1 MAENFEVENKQLLT
15 PVVDDEKIETSN
27 KEPRRNTK
35 RQIIQKIKQICEEHG
50 LPLEESDT
58 SLQRSSKIQLQ
69 RLLAKKTE
77 ELIQKKMKQSV
88 MKDNTVES
96 ENMREV
102 MCVATLNYGLQTLNK
117 IIDRTANAVLPRAG
131 YKLDHFEERFMEPR
145 TQQEIVEILRL
156 IVREN
161 PEMVEHIASPYLRL
175 GIVYIGCVSMSLQ
188 KLEPEDKY
196 GALRRQYHPKV
207 QPVRDPN
214 GGKPTAGKEL
224 HGKPPLPR
232 AQ

>member
-15 PVVDDEKIETSN
+15 PVDDEKIETSN
-27 KEPRRNTK
+27 KEPRNTK
-35 RQIIQKIKQICEEHG
+35 RQIIQKIKQVCEEHG
-50 LPLEESDT
+50 LTLEESDT
-58 SLQRSSKIQLQ
+58 SLQRSSQTQLQ

-145 TQQEIVEILRL
+145 TQQEIVDILRM

-175 GIVYIGCVSMSLQ
+175 GLVYVGCVSMSLQ
-188 KLEPEDKY
+188 KVAPQDKY
-196 GALRRQYHPKV
+196 GALRRAYHPKV
-207 QPVRDPN
+207 QPVRHPN
-214 GGKPTAGKEL
+214 GGKPTAEEL
-224 HGKPPLPR
+224 HGKPPLSR
-232 AQ
+232 APGPV